1 MNSRMKRS
9 CLTGVLIFML
19 LLISAIPVSS
29 KMVPKV
35 DNFII
40 FLDQSG
46 SMYMTH
52 NKLGEVKMLLAK
64 KLLLG
69 MNDKI
74 PALSYR
80 CAVDLFAP
88 WKEAL
93 GPISYQREK
102 IAGILSTV
110 PDKNDIFSRFTPM
123 GNGINSLHA
132 VLDKMPG
139 ETAVILVSDG
149 KANRGEDPVN
159 VARDTHSKYPDV
171 CFHVISFADNE
182 KGEATL
188 RQINQ
193 LGNCVYVKA
202 GDLLKNEGMFDQFVK
217 DVFYEDV
224 EEPAAIVEETVEI
237 VEEPARVIPVKITL
251 RGVRFDFDSAGIK
264 PASIPVLNRNAELL
278 RQHPELHIVIEAH
291 TDSMGPDNYNLR
303 LSQRRAE
310 AAYNYFTSQGIS
322 ADRMKTIGYGE
333 TRPIAD
339 NSTAEGR
346 AINRRVEIQIIQ

>member
-1 MNSRMKRS
+1 
-9 CLTGVLIFML
+9 
-19 LLISAIPVSS
+19 
-29 KMVPKV
+29 
-35 DNFII
+35 
-40 FLDQSG
+40 
-46 SMYMTH
+46 
-52 NKLGEVKMLLAK
+52 
-64 KLLLG
+64 
-69 MNDKI
+69 
-74 PALSYR
+74 
-80 CAVDLFAP
+80 
-88 WKEAL
+88 
-93 GPISYQREK
+93 
-102 IAGILSTV
+102 
-110 PDKNDIFSRFTPM
+110 
-123 GNGINSLHA
+123 
-132 VLDKMPG
+132 
-139 ETAVILVSDG
+139 VILVSDG

-310 AAYNYFTSQGIS
+310 AVYNYFTSQGIS

-333 TRPIAD
+333 NKANCRQQH
-339 NSTAEGR
+339 S
-346 AINRRVEIQIIQ
+346 RRSCYQSPCGNTNYPVSKPKGQRGGMDCNLPPRCGTCQ